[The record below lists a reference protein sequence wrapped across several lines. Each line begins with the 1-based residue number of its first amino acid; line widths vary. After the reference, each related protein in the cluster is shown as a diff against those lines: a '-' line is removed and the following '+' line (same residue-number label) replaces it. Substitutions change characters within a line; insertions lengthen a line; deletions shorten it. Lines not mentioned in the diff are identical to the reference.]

1 MAPAA
6 EPLAALGGHS
16 DGLAAA
22 GGGESPI
29 NAPAAAAPSAP
40 PVAPQRGRAGKS
52 KAGSGKPQPQ
62 ATAPASAYAAGPLNP
77 GAVMHSP
84 HGGNEENA
92 TPAGSGEAPL
102 LATAPHSAN
111 TEAEAPLNTGSTML
125 SMRQD
130 SNQDQSQQPL
140 MMPMASSADPLDAHG
155 GYSGDLTS
163 GGGSEVQ
170 QSGPISANPAPVV
183 SPARPLVPQ
192 SGLAEHQDPVL
203 SNVNASTMLTA
214 MDDAPGAEIGH
225 QPAASFSAQAGHPA
239 TGQLSA
245 DIGPAVIGSPLT
257 GHSDQQSEFDQ
268 GGLSANL
275 TATGGIDEQQSPATI
290 GSGNAMMEAPLLQE
304 SNHGLGGYETNQQ
317 GLTANL
323 TTVGGGNENTYGD
336 GLMGSTAADSGP
348 LFASNEGQR
357 PAPRVIY
364 NPTPNE
370 SSGSTT
376 TPVPGGRDTKDSGPG
391 VRGSA

>member
-1 MAPAA
+1 
-6 EPLAALGGHS
+6 
-16 DGLAAA
+16 
-22 GGGESPI
+22 
-29 NAPAAAAPSAP
+29 
-40 PVAPQRGRAGKS
+40 
-52 KAGSGKPQPQ
+52 
-62 ATAPASAYAAGPLNP
+62 
-77 GAVMHSP
+77 MHSP